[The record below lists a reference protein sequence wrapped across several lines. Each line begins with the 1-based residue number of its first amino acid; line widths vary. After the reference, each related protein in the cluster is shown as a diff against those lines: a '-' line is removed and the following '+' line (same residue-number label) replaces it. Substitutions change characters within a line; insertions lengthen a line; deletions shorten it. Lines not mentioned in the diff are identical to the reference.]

1 MDVHALSHTARKK
14 WTHCIFENK
23 RMEIREL
30 LNMAIVQQRNLQFND
45 LRLQQAK
52 ELAIKLMSELKEE
65 YHLK

>member
-1 MDVHALSHTARKK
+1 MHSHIPPAKNGP
-14 WTHCIFENK
+14 IASLENK
-23 RMEIREL
+23 RVEIREL

-52 ELAIKLMSELKEE
+52 ELAIKLMSELEEE

>member
-1 MDVHALSHTARKK
+1 MYIHSHIPLAKNGPIASLKTKD
-14 WTHCIFENK
+14 
-23 RMEIREL
+23 
-30 LNMAIVQQRNLQFND
+30 LQFND

>member
-1 MDVHALSHTARKK
+1 VQTK
-14 WTHCIFENK
+14 
-23 RMEIREL
+23 EL

-52 ELAIKLMSELKEE
+52 EPAIKLMSELKEE